1 MASLVD
7 VSKTGLPANRAG
19 SIRISVAKMT
29 TSDCGDILLCEDSFL
44 ARRALR
50 LNLDLMTQRSGNL
63 LERLRRH
70 YGVRYASR
78 TGGDSNDFFHTERFR
93 NCGFLRLDF

>member
-29 TSDCGDILLCEDSFL
+29 TSALAISSSVKTPFL

-63 LERLRRH
+63 LERFRRH
-70 YGVRYASR
+70 
-78 TGGDSNDFFHTERFR
+78 
-93 NCGFLRLDF
+93 